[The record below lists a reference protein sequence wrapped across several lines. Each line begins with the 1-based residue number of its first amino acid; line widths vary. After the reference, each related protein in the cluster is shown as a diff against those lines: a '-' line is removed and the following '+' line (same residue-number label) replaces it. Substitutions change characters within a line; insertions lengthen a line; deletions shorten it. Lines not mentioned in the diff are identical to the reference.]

1 MKRCPSCQR
10 VYEDE
15 TVTFCFDDGATLM
28 AVANAYPPP
37 QFDTGPIPVPR
48 ETNPAATEIYTTP
61 PAFPAAPHPSAPAGP
76 PAKSRAGLVLGIVS
90 LLLVALSLI
99 MMTLGF
105 VGVAAE
111 WGNSAVGGLIVGTMF
126 ISLFGAA
133 IGLVGVLRAVRN
145 SAGKVV
151 PLLGFLANGAYLLF
165 IIGLLVLGVAA
176 S

>member
-1 MKRCPSCQR
+1 
-10 VYEDE
+10 
-15 TVTFCFDDGATLM
+15 
-28 AVANAYPPP
+28 
-37 QFDTGPIPVPR
+37 
-48 ETNPAATEIYTTP
+48 
-61 PAFPAAPHPSAPAGP
+61 
-76 PAKSRAGLVLGIVS
+76 
-90 LLLVALSLI
+90 
-99 MMTLGF
+99 
-105 VGVAAE
+105 
-111 WGNSAVGGLIVGTMF
+111 MF